1 MKILCVSDQ
10 IDPLVYS
17 NSVKER
23 FSDVDLVFCAGD
35 LPMEYIDFIVSS
47 LNLPTFFVFGN
58 HNINE
63 FHLFHKSFGAT
74 NSNSNDL
81 MGLDSV
87 SGGANYAGFKAL
99 RIPTS
104 IPGRPLLMVGA
115 SGSIK
120 YNKGLAQ
127 YTDSTM
133 KFKLLKLLPKLIYNK
148 LRYGRYLDIFL
159 THSPPRHLQ
168 DREDPC
174 HRGFTC
180 YRWFLE
186 RFKPKYMV
194 HGHIHLYDLQEP
206 RTTQYHQTE
215 IINVFSHY
223 ILDIPWST
231 H

>member
-63 FHLFHKSFGAT
+63 FHIFHKSFGVT

-104 IPGRPLLMVGA
+104 VPGRPLLMVGA

-120 YNKGLAQ
+120 YNNGLAQ

-174 HRGFTC
+174 HRGFSC

>member
-23 FSDVDLVFCAGD
+23 FSDVEFVFCAGD

-47 LNLPTFFVFGN
+47 LNVPTFFVFGN
-58 HNINE
+58 HNLNE
-63 FHLFHKSFGAT
+63 FHLFHKSFGETRDGAQ
-74 NSNSNDL
+74 DML
-81 MGLDSV
+81 GLDSV
-87 SGGANYAGFKAL
+87 SGGANYAGFKSL
-99 RIPTS
+99 RIPTAN
-104 IPGRPLLMVGA
+104 PKRPLLVVGA

-127 YTDSTM
+127 YTDGAM
-133 KFKLLKLLPKLIYNK
+133 KWKLLKLLPKLLYNK
-148 LRYGRYLDIFL
+148 LRYGRFLDIFL

-180 YRWFLE
+180 YRWFLKK
-186 RFKPKYMV
+186 FKPKYMV
-194 HGHIHLYDLQEP
+194 HGHIHLYDLQDQ
-206 RTTQYHQTE
+206 RTIHYDETE

-223 ILDIPWST
+223 ILDIPWSNS
-231 H
+231 